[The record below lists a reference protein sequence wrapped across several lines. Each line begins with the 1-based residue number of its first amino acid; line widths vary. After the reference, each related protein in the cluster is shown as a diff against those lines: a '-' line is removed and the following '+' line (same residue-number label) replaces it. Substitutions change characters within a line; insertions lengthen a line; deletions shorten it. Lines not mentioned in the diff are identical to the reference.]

1 MGHWTEQGFVAQPL
15 SYYKS
20 VIQQV
25 FIEAFGENFDL
36 NDNLPQGV
44 LIQRLAELF
53 YGMDMDG
60 VEAFARLNVNTMGG
74 LFLDVV
80 GNWRGIPRI
89 LGRPQ
94 TGYATITCNP
104 SNFVPFTLPEGT
116 VLTVTETG
124 DQFIVSQAVTFV
136 SNTANALIEY
146 SENGNSSAIVGNTMS
161 VESYTQIQNIEII
174 SLFDGTGNESDISYR
189 TRIQKEYPAAANT
202 IEFVMNLLR
211 AMPEVRDVGCLYNDT
226 AETVGNLAPYSTEWI
241 VAPTVDVQPESI
253 DAFKEAVAKIIIDNK
268 VPGSPTDGN
277 TTVSNIPDMYG
288 TPKTVKF
295 SMAEEVPVEIEVIV
309 TTPETTGILDLGGVA
324 AIKTA
329 VMNYI
334 NTLGIGK
341 DVSYSRCIAPFAA
354 DTGFDVVSYKVK
366 AVGSDT
372 WSENVNFFIDNR
384 QYATITADNIVMD
397 V

>member
-1 MGHWTEQGFVAQPL
+1 MGHWTEQGFVTQPL

-20 VIQQV
+20 AIQQV
-25 FIEAFGENFDL
+25 FIEAFGSDFDL

-60 VEAFARLNVNTMGG
+60 VEAFARLNINTMGG

-80 GNWRGIPRI
+80 GNWRGIERV

-94 TGYATITCNP
+94 TGYAKITCNP

-116 VLTVTETG
+116 VLTVLESG
-124 DQFIVSQAVTFV
+124 DQFVTTQPVTFV
-136 SNTANALIEY
+136 SNVANANIEY
-146 SENGNSSAIVGNTMS
+146 TENGNSSAIVGNTMS
-161 VESYTQIQNIEII
+161 VESYAQIQNIEII
-174 SLFDGTGNESDISYR
+174 SLFDGTDNESDISYR
-189 TRIQKEYPAAANT
+189 NRIQKEYPAAANT
-202 IEFVMNLLR
+202 VEFVMNLLR
-211 AMPEVRDVGCLYNDT
+211 ALPEVRDVGCLYNDSGS
-226 AETVGNLAPYSTEWI
+226 TVGGLAPYSTEWI
-241 VAPTVDVQPESI
+241 VAPTVDVQPEAL
-253 DAFKEAVAKIIIDNK
+253 DAFKQTVAKIILDNK

-277 TTVSNIPDMYG
+277 TTVDNVTDIYG
-288 TPKTVKF
+288 TPKSVKF
-295 SMAEEVPVEIEVIV
+295 TMAEEVPIQILVTI
-309 TTPETTGILDLGGVA
+309 TTPETTGILDLGGESV
-324 AIKTA
+324 IKTA
-329 VMNYI
+329 VMQYVN
-334 NTLGIGK
+334 NLGIGK

-366 AVGSDT
+366 AVSSDT
-372 WSENVNFFIDNR
+372 WSENINFFIDNR

>member
-1 MGHWTEQGFVAQPL
+1 MGHWTEQGFVTQPL

-20 VIQQV
+20 AIQQV
-25 FIEAFGENFDL
+25 FIEAFGSDFDL

-60 VEAFARLNVNTMGG
+60 VEAFARLNINTMGG

-80 GNWRGIPRI
+80 GNWRGIERV

-94 TGYATITCNP
+94 SGYAKITCNP

-116 VLTVTETG
+116 VLTVLESG
-124 DQFIVSQAVTFV
+124 DQFVTTQPVTFV
-136 SNTANALIEY
+136 SNVANANIEY
-146 SENGNSSAIVGNTMS
+146 TENGNSSAIVGNTMS
-161 VESYTQIQNIEII
+161 VESYAQIQNIEII
-174 SLFDGTGNESDISYR
+174 SLFDGTDNESDISYR
-189 TRIQKEYPAAANT
+189 NRIQKEYPAAANT
-202 IEFVMNLLR
+202 VEFVMNLLR
-211 AMPEVRDVGCLYNDT
+211 ALPEVRDVGCLYNDSGS
-226 AETVGNLAPYSTEWI
+226 TVGGLAPYSTEWI
-241 VAPTVDVQPESI
+241 VAPTVDVQPEAL
-253 DAFKEAVAKIIIDNK
+253 DAFKQTVAKIILDNK

-277 TTVSNIPDMYG
+277 TTVDNVTDIYG
-288 TPKTVKF
+288 TPKSVKF
-295 SMAEEVPVEIEVIV
+295 TMAEEVPIQIMVTI
-309 TTPETTGILDLGGVA
+309 TTPETTGILDLGGES

-329 VMNYI
+329 VMQYVN
-334 NTLGIGK
+334 NLGIGK

-366 AVGSDT
+366 AVSSDT
-372 WSENVNFFIDNR
+372 WSENVNFFVDNR

>member
-1 MGHWTEQGFVAQPL
+1 MGHWTEQGFVTQPL

-20 VIQQV
+20 AIQQV
-25 FIEAFGENFDL
+25 FIEAFGSDFDL

-60 VEAFARLNVNTMGG
+60 VEAFARLNINTMGG

-80 GNWRGIPRI
+80 GNWRGIERV

-94 TGYATITCNP
+94 TGYAKITCNP

-116 VLTVTETG
+116 VLTVLESG
-124 DQFIVSQAVTFV
+124 DQFVTTQPVTFV
-136 SNTANALIEY
+136 SNVANANIEY
-146 SENGNSSAIVGNTMS
+146 TENGNSSAIVGNTMS
-161 VESYTQIQNIEII
+161 VESYAQIQNIEII
-174 SLFDGTGNESDISYR
+174 SLFDGTDNESDISYR
-189 TRIQKEYPAAANT
+189 NRIQKEYPAAANT
-202 IEFVMNLLR
+202 VEFVMNLLR
-211 AMPEVRDVGCLYNDT
+211 ALPEVRDVGCLYNDSGS
-226 AETVGNLAPYSTEWI
+226 TVGGLAPYSTEWI
-241 VAPTVDVQPESI
+241 VAPTVDVQPEAL
-253 DAFKEAVAKIIIDNK
+253 DAFKQTVAKIILDNK

-277 TTVSNIPDMYG
+277 TTVNNVTDIYG
-288 TPKTVKF
+288 TPKSVKF
-295 SMAEEVPVEIEVIV
+295 TMAEEVPIQIMVTI
-309 TTPETTGILDLGGVA
+309 TTPETTGILDLGGES

-329 VMNYI
+329 VMQYVN
-334 NTLGIGK
+334 NLGIGK

-366 AVGSDT
+366 AVSSDT

>member
-1 MGHWTEQGFVAQPL
+1 MGHWTEQGFVTQPL

-20 VIQQV
+20 AIQQV
-25 FIEAFGENFDL
+25 FIEAFGSDFDL

-60 VEAFARLNVNTMGG
+60 VEAFARLNINTMGG

-80 GNWRGIPRI
+80 GNWRGIERV

-94 TGYATITCNP
+94 TGYAKITCNP

-116 VLTVTETG
+116 VLTVLESG
-124 DQFIVSQAVTFV
+124 DQFVTTQPVTFV
-136 SNTANALIEY
+136 SNVANANIEY
-146 SENGNSSAIVGNTMS
+146 TENGNSSAIVGNTMS
-161 VESYTQIQNIEII
+161 VESYAQIQNIEII
-174 SLFDGTGNESDISYR
+174 SLFDGTDNESDISYR
-189 TRIQKEYPAAANT
+189 NRIQKEYPAAANT
-202 IEFVMNLLR
+202 VEFVMNLLR
-211 AMPEVRDVGCLYNDT
+211 ALPEVRDVGCLYNDT
-226 AETVGNLAPYSTEWI
+226 GSTVGGLAPYSTEWI
-241 VAPTVDVQPESI
+241 VAPTVDVQPEAL
-253 DAFKEAVAKIIIDNK
+253 DAFKQTVAKIILDNK

-277 TTVSNIPDMYG
+277 TTVDNVTDIYG
-288 TPKTVKF
+288 TPKSVKF
-295 SMAEEVPVEIEVIV
+295 TLAEEVPKQIMVTI
-309 TTPETTGILDLGGVA
+309 TTPETTGILDLGGESV
-324 AIKTA
+324 IKTA
-329 VMNYI
+329 VMQYVN
-334 NTLGIGK
+334 NLGIGK

-366 AVGSDT
+366 AVSSDT

>member
-53 YGMDMDG
+53 YGIDMDG

-116 VLTVTETG
+116 VLTVLESG
-124 DQFIVSQAVTFV
+124 DQFVTTQPVTFV
-136 SNTANALIEY
+136 SNVANANIEY

-174 SLFDGTGNESDISYR
+174 SLFDGTDNESDISYR

-202 IEFVMNLLR
+202 VEFVMNLLR

-226 AETVGNLAPYSTEWI
+226 ATTVGDLAPYSTEWI
-241 VAPTVDVQPESI
+241 VAPTVDVQPEAI

-277 TTVSNIPDMYG
+277 TTVSNIPDIYG

-309 TTPETTGILDLGGVA
+309 TTPETTGILDLGGIAV
-324 AIKTA
+324 IKTA

-354 DTGFDVVSYKVK
+354 DTGFDVVSYKIK
-366 AVGSDT
+366 AVDSDV
-372 WSENVNFFIDNR
+372 WSENVNFFITNR
-384 QYATITADNIVMD
+384 QYATITANNITVN

>member
-1 MGHWTEQGFVAQPL
+1 MGHWTEQGFVAQSL

-25 FIEAFGENFDL
+25 FIEAFGSDFDL

-146 SENGNSSAIVGNTMS
+146 AENGNSSAIVGNTMS

-174 SLFDGTGNESDISYR
+174 SLFDGTDNESDISYR

-202 IEFVMNLLR
+202 VEFVMNLLR

-226 AETVGNLAPYSTEWI
+226 AETVGDLAPYSTEWI
-241 VAPTVDVQPESI
+241 VAPTVDVQPEAI
-253 DAFKEAVAKIIIDNK
+253 NAFKEAVAKIIIDNK

-277 TTVSNIPDMYG
+277 TTVSNIPDVYG

-309 TTPETTGILDLGGVA
+309 TTPETTGILDLGGIAV
-324 AIKTA
+324 IKTA

-354 DTGFDVVSYKVK
+354 DTGFDVVSYKIK
-366 AVGSDT
+366 AVDSDV
-372 WSENVNFFIDNR
+372 WSENVNFFITNR
-384 QYATITADNIVMD
+384 QYATITANNITVN